1 LVTRLHVYR
10 GRHIVVTYDLQRCTH
25 SAECLRGLPAVFDA
39 GRRPWVQP
47 DAATAEEV
55 AAVVM
60 RCPSG
65 ALHFERLDGGAPAEA
80 PARNTIT
87 VCPDGPL
94 YVRGAIELVTPDGDL
109 LLEDTRAAFCRCGA
123 SQNKPFC
130 DNRHREIGFSEHGA
144 PAENLVRSEEG
155 IDTGGRLR
163 VFASPKGSLK
173 FRGELELSV
182 SAGGQTT
189 YAGNRVSLCRC
200 GATRNPPFCDR
211 SHREIDF
218 QG

>member
-1 LVTRLHVYR
+1 LTAKLHVYH
-10 GRHIVVTYDLQRCTH
+10 GRDIVVTYDLQRCTH
-25 SAECLRGLPAVFDA
+25 AGACLRELPAVFNT
-39 GRRPWVQP
+39 GKRPWVQP
-47 DAATAEEV
+47 DAATADEV
-55 AAVVM
+55 AAAVM

-65 ALHFERLDGGAPAEA
+65 ALHFERLDGGAAEEPPAD
-80 PARNTIT
+80 NTIA
-87 VCPDGPL
+87 VCPNGPL

-130 DNRHREIGFSEHGA
+130 DNRHRELGYAEPGA
-144 PAENLVRSEEG
+144 LGENRVRSEEG
-155 IDTGGRLR
+155 IETGGRLR

-173 FRGELELSV
+173 FYGELLLS
-182 SAGGQTT
+182 SADGQTT

-200 GATRNPPFCDR
+200 GASRTPPFCDR

>member
-1 LVTRLHVYR
+1 MANKLHVYR
-10 GRHIVVTYDLQRCTH
+10 GRDIVVTYDLRRCIH
-25 SAECLRGLPAVFDA
+25 SGECLRALPAVFDT
-39 GRRPWVQP
+39 GRVPWVRP
-47 DAATAEEV
+47 DAAPAGEV
-55 AAVVM
+55 AAAVM

-65 ALHFERLDGGAPAEA
+65 ALHFERRDGGAPEVE
-80 PARNTIT
+80 PAANTIT
-87 VCPDGPL
+87 VGPNGPL

-109 LLEDTRAAFCRCGA
+109 LLEETRAAFCRCGA
-123 SQNKPFC
+123 SDNKPFC
-130 DNRHREIGFSEHGA
+130 DNSHLEIGFAEGGALSE
-144 PAENLVRSEEG
+144 NRVRVETE

-173 FRGELELSV
+173 FRGDFELTG
-182 SAGGQTT
+182 AGHETT

-200 GATRNPPFCDR
+200 GATKSPPFCDH